1 MKKFIFYAALIVLG
15 VIAWKSYDI
24 AMLDPQVYAAGIIT
38 GIVLGAVASIPVG
51 MLVLAATRNRED
63 RAERQHYRGS
73 PLGAVQPTQV
83 QVLPPQPYGA
93 YPGALPPGMQP
104 PAHPGAWYSQGPQT
118 YDLDINQ

>member
-1 MKKFIFYAALIVLG
+1 MKKLAFYAALIVIG

-38 GIVLGAVASIPVG
+38 GVVLGILASVPVG
-51 MLVLAATRNRED
+51 MLVLAATRGRE
-63 RAERQHYRGS
+63 ERHPAQSYR
-73 PLGAVQPTQV
+73 PPVQPPV

>member
-1 MKKFIFYAALIVLG
+1 MKKLAFYAVLIVIA

-38 GIVLGAVASIPVG
+38 GVVLGILASVPVG
-51 MLVLAATRNRED
+51 MLVLAATRNREERAD
-63 RAERQHYRGS
+63 RMPAYR
-73 PLGAVQPTQV
+73 PPAQPTQV